1 MQFTKINS
9 ITKTDIRI
17 FLALAALFVCFC
29 PQIANAQIKGYAV
42 QIAALRSRGS
52 ADELTRG
59 LTTRGIN
66 AYWVKGA
73 SLGMRPEHSQFYRV
87 RIGKFQTIESACG
100 YAEQLLDSG
109 LLDAYAI
116 AAYEPPAG
124 NPQGNNADESAS
136 KVQSFAP
143 RKESGR
149 EVIDLVAAIGRR
161 GWLLLSSQ
169 SVLATPQQNNSAL
182 SRELARLAASVGS
195 RGWRLHNNIA
205 GILAPPIQTRPAASP
220 ALPVD
225 LASTGSSPVDIAASG
240 IALSPVVRASSTNTA
255 APESGRRPLSPA
267 VSSGNAA
274 GARSAGHSPPPR
286 LQAMIEMRDGR
297 MWMRLRNTDS
307 DRSFTGIARIT
318 LSDEKNQQDVAPM
331 QFTLQ
336 PDSEENFPVDEATL
350 TDGNWILMVYDEN
363 GAARLVRGASLAP
376 KQPVQNPAGQNAV
389 GSTQAEQGPPAYV
402 TGYYDATGQS
412 GQNGWTTSQSDSA
425 PSTPAGQPRNNG
437 LVPIPDAPNSA
448 GANPQGE
455 DGKASVTPQAVEVA
469 PGQVAVVPRQ
479 IAVTTENV
487 TMEFDISAPA
497 PLNYI
502 IVTLRAGDYQDTRQA
517 LMSTPQGRVPFLVP
531 VKHTSAG
538 FYYEIKDEAQ
548 RVLASGN
555 GDFRSLGRGN

>member
-9 ITKTDIRI
+9 ITKTDTRI

-52 ADELTRG
+52 ADELTKG

-73 SLGMRPEHSQFYRV
+73 SLGMRPEGSQFYRV
-87 RIGKFQTIESACG
+87 RIGKFQTIESAYG

-116 AAYEPPAG
+116 AAYEPPTG
-124 NPQGNNADESAS
+124 NAQGNNADESSS

-143 RKESGR
+143 RKESGK

-169 SVLATPQQNNSAL
+169 SVLVTPQQNNSAL

-195 RGWRLHNNIA
+195 RGWRLHNNLA
-205 GILAPPIQTRPAASP
+205 GILAPLIQTRPTG
-220 ALPVD
+220 
-225 LASTGSSPVDIAASG
+225 LASTGSSPVAIAASG
-240 IALSPVVRASSTNTA
+240 IALAPVVRASSTNTS
-255 APESGRRPLSPA
+255 APEIGRRPLSPA
-267 VSSGNAA
+267 VSGGNVT
-274 GARSAGHSPPPR
+274 GARSAAYASPPR

-307 DRSFTGIARIT
+307 DRSFTGMARIT

-331 QFTLQ
+331 QFTLP

-376 KQPVQNPAGQNAV
+376 KQPALNPAGQNAV
-389 GSTQAEQGPPAYV
+389 DSTQAEQGPPSYV

-412 GQNGWTTSQSDSA
+412 GQSGWTTSQGDSA
-425 PSTPAGQPRNNG
+425 SSTPAGQPRNNG
-437 LVPIPDAPNSA
+437 LVPIADPSNSA
-448 GANPQGE
+448 GANPPGQ
-455 DGKASVTPQAVEVA
+455 DDKASVTPQALEVA

-517 LMSTPQGRVPFLVP
+517 LMSTPQGRVPFLIP